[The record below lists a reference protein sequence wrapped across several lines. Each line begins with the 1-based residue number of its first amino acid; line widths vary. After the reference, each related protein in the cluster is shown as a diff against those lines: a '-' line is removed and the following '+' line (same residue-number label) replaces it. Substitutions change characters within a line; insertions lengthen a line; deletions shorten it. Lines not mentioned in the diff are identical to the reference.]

1 MRNTWLT
8 DSSLKLI
15 IASLNERGYELGE
28 KIGEGRGSMVF
39 SVKNNTT
46 LVCKVSPYSK
56 EAVKRI
62 LFARAAYQLDKKRF
76 PYLPIPDPN
85 RQIEFILNSDELT
98 IESKDWETEPIITKE
113 KMYGLLR
120 FALHGIGKG
129 DILFSHLIDRYV
141 IADCD
146 KVSRFIDNDLQ
157 YRYGDPRTS
166 APELSAY
173 HYYESSSVFSLGC
186 ILRKLVTRGINPED
200 EIVDKLDKINS
211 AIRPAVIQM
220 EKMNLEPL
228 NDTDSKYSR
237 GFIRL
242 INRMTSYYP
251 DDRPSPK
258 QTVEAA
264 RKLRETPS
272 HLREEADI

>member
-1 MRNTWLT
+1 M
-8 DSSLKLI
+8 
-15 IASLNERGYELGE
+15 
-28 KIGEGRGSMVF
+28 
-39 SVKNNTT
+39 
-46 LVCKVSPYSK
+46 
-56 EAVKRI
+56 
-62 LFARAAYQLDKKRF
+62 
-76 PYLPIPDPN
+76 
-85 RQIEFILNSDELT
+85 
-98 IESKDWETEPIITKE
+98 
-113 KMYGLLR
+113 
-120 FALHGIGKG
+120 
-129 DILFSHLIDRYV
+129 IDRYV